1 MRTASALLFII
12 SIFVSGVTGAQYRG
26 PGAGPVTTVAAANRA
41 LYPMSVIVTGHIVEQ
56 IGVEDYSFR
65 DHTGVIW
72 MKIGKGLWD
81 DRNVTP
87 ETTVRITGKIVLEWI
102 APKIDV
108 EKIEVISDAGPRSGT
123 Y

>member
-12 SIFVSGVTGAQYRG
+12 SIFVSGAIWAQYRG
-26 PGAGPVTTVAAANRA
+26 PGAGPLTTAAAANRA
-41 LYPMSVIVTGHIVEQ
+41 RYPMSVVLTGHIVEQ
-56 IGVEDYSFR
+56 IGEEDYNFR

-81 DRNVTP
+81 ERYVTP

-102 APKIDV
+102 APKIDA
-108 EKIEVISDAGPRSGT
+108 EKLEVISVAGR
-123 Y
+123 